1 MSKKRWV
8 SEIMGGQILI
18 HSGILQQLGFVLYLF
33 ALVIFYISLNFNIES
48 KLITERHNQRELKN
62 LKADYT
68 GKRARLLYMSK
79 KTEIERRLTESGS
92 ELKSPSNPP
101 AYIKLD

>member
-1 MSKKRWV
+1 MAKRKWV

-18 HSGILQQLGFVLYLF
+18 HSGILQQMGFVLYLF
-33 ALVIFYISLNFNIES
+33 GLVIFYISLNFSIES

-68 GKRARLLYMSK
+68 GKRARLLYQSK
-79 KTEIERRLTESGS
+79 RTEIEKKLIEYESK
-92 ELKSPSNPP
+92 LKPPVNPP